1 MMVSGAHIKRL
12 LSFLFLLSFISP
24 CRAESVGESARELDS
39 AHQRG
44 VTLAR
49 EGRHD
54 EALSVLTDLLAKY
67 PGNYPIERDIV
78 VITAWKGDCRATIGR
93 HERLRDY
100 PDHEPFYILPV
111 SECLIEVGRVNEA
124 VLLLD
129 AGQKRWPNDK
139 SLASAYVAALAKRD
153 AMFLS
158 EFRLEVSSNDSDQGK
173 REWLWGA
180 RLSHKLAD
188 RTRVYARYASSR
200 SGYDDLQTGKQNRM
214 GVGIE
219 HELLFNLLLTQEFSG
234 DIHRSGQGGSLTSVV
249 YLPNDQ
255 WRVGASRTSFA
266 EDLPLR
272 AKARLIEAKRT
283 SVFTDFH
290 TSDYRWSWNAYASRY
305 DFSDTNR
312 RATLFT
318 SLGYA
323 YEQKPLREQRMFLE
337 YYQSDNTLANTAYF
351 NPLRDKSLSA
361 VHKTDFVR
369 ATRFRRH
376 VDHLYLSIGLY
387 DQQGFDKHGIWGVRY
402 EQDYDFTERAALSV
416 GVGYA
421 RRVYDG
427 AAEFEAALN
436 AAFRWFF

>member
-1 MMVSGAHIKRL
+1 MESGAHIKRL
-12 LSFLFLLSFISP
+12 LPLLFFLLLISP
-24 CRAESVGESARELDS
+24 CRAELPSNDARSLDNE
-39 AHQRG
+39 HQRG
-44 VTLAR
+44 VSLAR

-54 EALSVLTDLLAKY
+54 EALAVLTGLLEKY
-67 PGNYPIERDIV
+67 PGNYPVERDIV
-78 VITAWKGDCRATIGR
+78 VITAWKGDCRTAIGR
-93 HERLRDY
+93 HERIRDY

-111 SECLIEVGRVNEA
+111 SECLIELSHVNEA
-124 VLLLD
+124 ITLLD

-139 SLASAYVAALAKRD
+139 GLASAYAAALAKRD
-153 AMFLS
+153 TLFLN

-188 RTRVYARYASSR
+188 RARAYARYASSR
-200 SGYDDLQTGKQNRM
+200 SGYDDLQTGKQNRV
-214 GVGIE
+214 GVGLE
-219 HELLFNLLLTQEFSG
+219 LELLFNLFLTQEFSG
-234 DIHRSGQGGSLTSVV
+234 DIHRSGQGGSLTSVA
-249 YLPNDQ
+249 YLPSDQ
-255 WRVGASRTSFA
+255 WRFGASRTSFA

-290 TSDYRWSWNAYASRY
+290 TSDYRWSWNASASRY

-312 RATLFT
+312 RSTLFT

-323 YEQKPLREQRMFLE
+323 YEQKPLREQRVFLE
-337 YYQSDNTLANTAYF
+337 YYQSDNTLVNTAYF

-376 VDHLYLSIGLY
+376 VDHLYLSIGVY
-387 DQQGFDKHGIWGVRY
+387 DQQGFDRHGIWSMRY

-421 RRVYDG
+421 RRIYDG
-427 AAEFEAALN
+427 AAEFETTLN
-436 AAFRWFF
+436 AAFRWLF